1 MTLKILDGEFFE
13 VKETK
18 GNNVL
23 AECVTCKKLVRGNK
37 FSSSNFRSH
46 LKRHHGDSMLTAYEN
61 RVKDVGDDRLD
72 VSGVSDSSSDQN
84 DTSDP
89 EEKNH
94 QQGSE
99 SSDEEDLQT
108 KSEEDSQHEG
118 SVSDQGSEMSSNVE
132 TDDSSTSTHCCHCRK
147 RLNRRTSSRTNYCTA
162 KKRDILDGDLSKFRV
177 VEDDSGYPRRFFIR
191 VDK

>member
-1 MTLKILDGEFFE
+1 
-13 VKETK
+13 
-18 GNNVL
+18 
-23 AECVTCKKLVRGNK
+23 
-37 FSSSNFRSH
+37 
-46 LKRHHGDSMLTAYEN
+46 MLTAYEN

-72 VSGVSDSSSDQN
+72 ASGVSDSSSDQN

-108 KSEEDSQHEG
+108 KSEEDSQHED